1 MAQPLGLADLAGE
14 AVLLA
19 GGGRAI
25 LMQIAHPAVGAG
37 VAAHSDFARDPLARL
52 RGTLTFTYAEVY
64 GTDADRRAVRRR
76 VNRAHGPVRG
86 PAYSAFDPELQLWV
100 FATLYDATVTVWERL
115 FGSLDA
121 ASADRVYDDFR
132 ASSSGLQMPAE
143 LWPADRAAFAAYW
156 ADASAQL
163 SVTDEARRVA
173 TQLLYPASAPRWL
186 RALMPT
192 ARLATA
198 GFLPAELRSA
208 YGMRWS
214 GIRSLRFDALLA
226 ATRATYPLLPA
237 GLRFWPR
244 DRLLR
249 DLRATRSP
257 RESGSSAA
265 S

>member
-1 MAQPLGLADLAGE
+1 MGGTLGLADLAGE

-37 VAAHSDFARDPLARL
+37 VAAHSGFARDPLARL
-52 RGTLTFTYAEVY
+52 RGTLTFSYAEVY
-64 GTDADRRAVRRR
+64 GTDADRRAVRRT

-86 PAYSAFDPELQLWV
+86 PGYSAFDPELQLWV
-100 FATLYDATVTVWERL
+100 FATLYDSTVTVWEQL
-115 FGSLDA
+115 FGPLDA
-121 ASADRVYDDFR
+121 ASAERLYADFG
-132 ASSSGLQMPAE
+132 STVGGLQMPTD

-156 ADASAQL
+156 ADASAGL
-163 SVTDEARRVA
+163 VVTDDTRRVA
-173 TQLLYPASAPRWL
+173 AQLLYPASAPRWM

-208 YGMRWS
+208 YGMPWS

-226 ATRATYPLLPA
+226 ATRATYPRLPRR
-237 GLRFWPR
+237 LRFWPR
-244 DRLLR
+244 DVLLR
-249 DLRATRSP
+249 ELRATRSLP
-257 RESGSSAA
+257 ESGASAA